1 MKVQFVSVS
10 SYSKICRLYQQNYTI
25 LSSKIFNIPGEDFS
39 VSKYMSLY
47 STLWNYLLKIIHKI
61 RNIKISI
68 SLAFGM
74 LSKQKRETRYAEGG
88 WYYRLLKLY
97 RQGSLILW

>member
-25 LSSKIFNIPGEDFS
+25 LSSKIFNILGEDFS

-47 STLWNYLLKIIHKI
+47 STL
-61 RNIKISI
+61 
-68 SLAFGM
+68 
-74 LSKQKRETRYAEGG
+74 
-88 WYYRLLKLY
+88 
-97 RQGSLILW
+97 